1 MMNDFAIN
9 LKRLRTE
16 HNLTQ
21 EELASKLKI
30 SRSTLGMYETGKRE
44 PDFETLEVI
53 ADYFNVDMNF
63 LLGKTVSEND
73 EFYKSKSQYYLDNE
87 TAAIAQEIFENPDMK
102 SLFDMSRKMS
112 PEKLKAHL
120 QFMQTL
126 YDAENGSDD

>member
-1 MMNDFAIN
+1 MKDFAIN
-9 LKRLRTE
+9 LKKLRTE

-53 ADYFNVDMNF
+53 ADFFNVDMNF

-73 EFYKSKSQYYLDNE
+73 EFYKSKPQYYLDNE

-120 QFMQTL
+120 QLMKMLF
-126 YDAENGSDD
+126 DAENGSED